1 MFKIENIIKGPLTSI
16 AAFIFGCALGYGW
29 WIGTVTDVQAIIGG
43 IAVFALIWMRD
54 TLPGYIGQFF
64 IAVIEKV
71 TGKKIKNEKNTPPPA
86 V

>member
-16 AAFIFGCALGYGW
+16 AAFVFGCALGYGW
-29 WIGTVTDVQAIIGG
+29 WIGTVTDVQAICGG

-54 TLPGYIGQFF
+54 KLPSYIGQFF
-64 IAVIEKV
+64 IALIEKI
-71 TGKKIKNEKNTPPPA
+71 TGKKIQNEKNTPPPA